1 MRIRGVPVVPIYYLS
16 LVDMSGDGGKLQ
28 GIYSSLV
35 SQPPQDVYL
44 ETIGTVVLAHHDPR
58 FENLGYTLH
67 WNYTQGATS
76 DQDGNLHAVVES
88 NMLTMFD
95 PIAGSAPKV
104 RERKHAKQLVAA
116 KRKKRPRAVGKV
128 MLTTATKKDLGDLEE
143 RLNRGKH
150 PLFLLMLP
158 GNVAPERLAVDTD
171 ESFATRREELVNGY
185 LAEQHFAFLD
195 LRVPQPLSIEWA
207 LFLWQRALLAQ
218 ENTRLTVWFKQV
230 AQGRDEQDGA
240 KEDAPRLTVPL
251 MQEAWLCRPNIPLL
265 DADLKS
271 ALRDGRVS
279 ALREVAED
287 TAVEREEREAV
298 PA

>member
-1 MRIRGVPVVPIYYLS
+1 
-16 LVDMSGDGGKLQ
+16 
-28 GIYSSLV
+28 
-35 SQPPQDVYL
+35 
-44 ETIGTVVLAHHDPR
+44 
-58 FENLGYTLH
+58 
-67 WNYTQGATS
+67 
-76 DQDGNLHAVVES
+76 
-88 NMLTMFD
+88 MFD